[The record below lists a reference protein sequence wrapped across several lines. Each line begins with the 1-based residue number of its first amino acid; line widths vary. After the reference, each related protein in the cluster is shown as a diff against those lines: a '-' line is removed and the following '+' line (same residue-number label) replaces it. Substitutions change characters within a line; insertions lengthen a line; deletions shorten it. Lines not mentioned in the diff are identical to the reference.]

1 MDAISLFKR
10 LSLYMHED
18 ALCFAGVNQAGSDIG
33 VTNSRLSMSS
43 VGKSRDGLILHGAIQ
58 TLSCS
63 DMVKSEVRRT
73 SRHAQHRKNTAMQS
87 HLSLQKLR
95 GRRCL
100 CHNLRRCRQLAAMQG
115 SRRRRKQKKFST
127 LLSRFCSP
135 PRLPSFERFSVKF
148 LKEALSLFSL
158 RSFDFFTL
166 NPIFRSQP
174 LACVTLYDTGTPRG
188 RRSPRSNKSRGAVE
202 VRPPWCRWR
211 PDQAERTPRLRR
223 GVCT

>member
-1 MDAISLFKR
+1 MRSTGKTQRCSRTYPSRSCAGGVVHVTTCGDAGG
-10 LSLYMHED
+10 D
-18 ALCFAGVNQAGSDIG
+18 A
-33 VTNSRLSMSS
+33 R
-43 VGKSRDGLILHGAIQ
+43 
-58 TLSCS
+58 
-63 DMVKSEVRRT
+63 
-73 SRHAQHRKNTAMQS
+73 
-87 HLSLQKLR
+87 
-95 GRRCL
+95 
-100 CHNLRRCRQLAAMQG
+100 G